1 MTPENK
7 QPERDAIA
15 EAVAAFKKKGG
26 KVTKVGVFATA
37 VARGPYSTHERRI
50 MRDMLD
56 QGYCAADIGEALGRT
71 TLSVM
76 MRIAMVMRA
85 RGLDK

>member
-1 MTPENK
+1 MTPANK

-15 EAVAAFKKKGG
+15 DAVAAFKKKGG
-26 KVTKVGVFATA
+26 KVTKVGHCC
-37 VARGPYSTHERRI
+37 RSSGKGPYSTHERRI
-50 MRDMLD
+50 MREMLD

-71 TLSVM
+71 TASVM
-76 MRIAMVMRA
+76 TQIAMVMRA